1 MMLPSEHFKTTM
13 NPCVFTPLLAPWLWW
28 SWLQVLMAIARE
40 AVVQI
45 SDFTEQNLSN
55 TCWAFAAWR

>member
-1 MMLPSEHFKTTM
+1 
-13 NPCVFTPLLAPWLWW
+13 
-28 SWLQVLMAIARE
+28 MAIARE

-55 TCWAFAAWR
+55 TCWAFAARLAMKLWTTDDGQAWFKNEIPTSLPCYTHQKLSVL

>member
-1 MMLPSEHFKTTM
+1 
-13 NPCVFTPLLAPWLWW
+13 
-28 SWLQVLMAIARE
+28 MAIARE

-55 TCWAFAAWR
+55 TCWAFATQPQNGANGRGSFGWFFFLVFFEGFRV